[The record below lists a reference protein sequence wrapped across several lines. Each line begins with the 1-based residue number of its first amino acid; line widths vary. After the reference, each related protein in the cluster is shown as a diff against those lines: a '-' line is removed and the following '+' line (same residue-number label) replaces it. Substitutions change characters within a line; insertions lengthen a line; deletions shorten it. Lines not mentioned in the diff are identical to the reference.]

1 MIYNKLDQLVALE
14 ASEIPAPKVILRE
27 GLSSLRVKDIKDEWY
42 PFLGRKEKHF
52 KGKDIVWVPN
62 RAKAN
67 RRISKIRS
75 RDFIVAYEPKV
86 REFRVHVLGSRWVS
100 ISEKVLDGQYI
111 DNPNIRGNLI
121 WAHRYGWK
129 HIVMNPDDSIRADV
143 ARIALEAAKALKF
156 DFGAVDVMLS
166 PDNVLKVFEINSA
179 PSLNNRR
186 TAKYVK
192 YFIAEYGKF

>member
-1 MIYNKLDQLVALE
+1 
-14 ASEIPAPKVILRE
+14 
-27 GLSSLRVKDIKDEWY
+27 
-42 PFLGRKEKHF
+42 
-52 KGKDIVWVPN
+52 VWVPN
-62 RAKAN
+62 IAKAN

-179 PSLNNRR
+179 PSLNTRR

-192 YFIAEYGKF
+192 YFIAEHGKF